1 MQMYGEFAQ
10 VYDALMD
17 DVDYPAWAAYYLALM
32 RNLGVVPASMVEC
45 ACGTG
50 SLSVLFAGQ
59 GLRVIGV
66 DASADMLRVAAG
78 KARRQGLAI
87 PFVQQDMQ
95 ALALHHPVDAVLATC
110 DGVNYLCAPQAV
122 RAFFTAAYAAI
133 KPGGGLFFDVSTPYK
148 LSTVLGDAF
157 FGENRSK
164 ISYLWQNRF
173 DASSGIL
180 EMELTGFVRE
190 ADGRYR
196 RFDEL
201 HRQRGHTREEIE
213 SWLRQAGFAAI
224 SIYGDRTLEA
234 PAQDAQRWHVAALKP
249 AIRHR

>member
-17 DVDYPAWAAYYLALM
+17 DVDYPAWAEYYLALM
-32 RNLGVVPASMVEC
+32 RSKGVEPASIAEC

-66 DASADMLRVAAG
+66 DASADMLRMAVD
-78 KARRQGLAI
+78 KARRHGVAI
-87 PFVQQDMQ
+87 PFIQQDMQ
-95 ALALHHPVDAVLATC
+95 ALLLHHPVDAVLATC

-122 RAFFTAAYAAI
+122 RAFFKAAYASV

-148 LSTVLGDAF
+148 LSKVLGDAF
-157 FGENRSK
+157 FGENRSQVC
-164 ISYLWQNRF
+164 YLWQNRF
-173 DASSGIL
+173 DASSSIL

-201 HRQRGHTREEIE
+201 HRQRAHGREELE
-213 SWLRQAGFAAI
+213 SWLKQAGFLEI
-224 SIYGDRTLEA
+224 SIHGDRTLET
-234 PAQDAQRWHVAALKP
+234 PAQDAQRWHIAAIKP
-249 AIRHR
+249 AIRQI